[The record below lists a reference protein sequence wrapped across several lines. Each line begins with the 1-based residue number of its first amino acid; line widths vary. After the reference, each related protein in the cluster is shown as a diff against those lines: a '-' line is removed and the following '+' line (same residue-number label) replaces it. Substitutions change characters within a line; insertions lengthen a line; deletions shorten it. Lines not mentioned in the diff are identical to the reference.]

1 MLVTKSNNL
10 IEARYK
16 LTVEEQRL
24 ILFLVSM
31 IQPTDEDFKS
41 YTIKV
46 KDFMQLVDIK
56 NKGVYKQ
63 FITISGSLSGKT
75 VMIKKENSTLVT
87 SWLSSAEYFEKQ
99 GKIEISFDPKLKPY
113 LLKLKNN
120 FTTYK
125 LENIIK
131 LKSFYSIRIYELL
144 KQYEKLKE
152 RVFTIDQLR
161 SCLCIDKSQY
171 PLYGNFKQKVL
182 NVAKKELKE
191 KTDIFFDIE
200 EIKNERKIEKIK
212 FFIHKNEIDNIPLVI
227 TKVED
232 NIKLN
237 SRDSDRENTANE
249 LTMII
254 KENITQAEL
263 LSILDAASGNI
274 ELIKSRYDVA
284 RTKRQ
289 LDNFV
294 GFMVWACS
302 QPDEVF
308 NQIEIKGKNK
318 FNNFEGR
325 KRDYEELERLEVKY
339 LDSLILPIEISHA

>member
-1 MLVTKSNNL
+1 MSKHMLVTKSNNL

-46 KDFMQLVDIK
+46 KDFMQLVDVK
-56 NKGVYKQ
+56 NKGIYKQ
-63 FITISGSLSGKT
+63 FITISESLSGKT
-75 VMIKKENSTLVT
+75 VTIKKENSTLVT
-87 SWLSSAEYFEKQ
+87 SWLSSAEYFDNQ

-144 KQYEKLKE
+144 KQYEKLQE
-152 RVFTIDQLR
+152 RVFTIEQLR
-161 SCLCIDKSQY
+161 NCLCIDNNQY

-191 KTDIFFDIE
+191 KTDIYFDIE
-200 EIKNERKIEKIK
+200 EIKKERKIEKIK
-212 FFIHKNEIDNIPLVI
+212 FIIYKNVIEDILLVVPRVEEDI
-227 TKVED
+227 TQ
-232 NIKLN
+232 N
-237 SRDSDRENTANE
+237 RSDRDKAISE
-249 LTMII
+249 LTIVI
-254 KENITQAEL
+254 KENITQNDL
-263 LSILDAASGNI
+263 LSILDAAAGDV
-274 ELIKSRYDVA
+274 ELIKSRYNVA

-294 GFMVWACS
+294 GFMVWACG

-308 NQIEIKGKNK
+308 MQIESRGKNK
-318 FNNFEGR
+318 FNNFVGH
-325 KRDYEELERLEVKY
+325 KRDYDELERLELEY
-339 LDSLILPIEISHA
+339 LDSLILPNNS